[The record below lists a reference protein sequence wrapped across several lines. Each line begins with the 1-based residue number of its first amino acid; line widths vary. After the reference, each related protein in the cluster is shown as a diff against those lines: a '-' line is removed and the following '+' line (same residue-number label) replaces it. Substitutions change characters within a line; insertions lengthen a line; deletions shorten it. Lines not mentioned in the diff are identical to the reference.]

1 MPVEGSIK
9 ELSLVDLLQLL
20 SLNQKTG
27 VLKLTDERGWEVGKI
42 YLKKGMVAY
51 ARLSGRKLGEILVK
65 DGVVNQETLDQID
78 KLIASGG
85 VEGYEE
91 ALLTLEIV
99 TQADLRKFLRIHAEE
114 SVYAL
119 CERKD
124 GSFRFEEGDLPLTD
138 EMSLSIRTENLI
150 MEGIWRMDEWSRIT
164 KKIPSFDL
172 IPTVTHS
179 DDTRPLDLTPEEWA
193 VLSHIDGKRSVKEI
207 TAAAGGEFESAKILS
222 GLVTSGVVDMGQSK
236 KKSPQSSAE
245 MGIEHLDR
253 GRKFLR
259 NKIFERAIDEFR
271 AAAKLGYAL
280 QAHLLLGDAY
290 YQKGILKDAITEY
303 NSALSLNPNDSEI
316 HYRLGFC
323 HAKSGDFSAAISE
336 WDMFL
341 SMSPSHAK
349 APKVRELLKEA
360 RHLREALEMR

>member
-27 VLKLTDERGWEVGKI
+27 VLTLTDERGWEVGKI

-65 DGVVNQETLDQID
+65 DGVVDQETLEHIE
-78 KLIASGG
+78 KLIASGD
-85 VEGYEE
+85 VENYED
-91 ALLTLEIV
+91 ALFKLEVV
-99 TQADLRKFLRIHAEE
+99 TQADLKKFLKIHAEE

-172 IPTVTHS
+172 IPTLACS
-179 DDTRPLDLTPEEWA
+179 DDTTPLDLTPEEWA
-193 VLSHIDGKRSVKEI
+193 VLSHVDGKRSVREI
-207 TAAAGGEFESAKILS
+207 TAEAGGEFETAKILS
-222 GLVTSGVVDMGQSK
+222 GLVTSGVVDIGQSK
-236 KKSPQSSAE
+236 KTMQSSAE
-245 MGIEHLDR
+245 MGIDHLDR
-253 GRKFLR
+253 GRKFLK

-290 YQKGILKDAITEY
+290 YQKGMLRDAITEY

-336 WDMFL
+336 WDTFL

-360 RHLREALEMR
+360 RHLRDALEMR